1 MRTAMLVNAGTP
13 GSADWYLLR
22 LGQGLANSYTDLQS
36 LQQYASG
43 NHPFPQGNSA
53 MRDAYRAFQRQSRSN
68 YCGLIVSAVVER
80 LSVEGFYSGG
90 LDSTTDSD
98 AWALWQGNSLDAESV
113 TVHNLAASLGRAYV
127 IVGPPDPTDVETPDI
142 PVITV
147 ESPFQVYHEPDPRR
161 PRRTLS
167 AIKTYF
173 DSVRN
178 LQVAIVYMPEGIYY
192 YQATTNGPATSSW
205 DPSGWSADTSEYP
218 EGVAPNPL
226 GICPVVPFINRR
238 SEQSMGVAEFGD
250 VVDIQ
255 DRINTTTLQMM
266 VMQAMQ
272 AFRQRVI
279 IGLDMED
286 ENGAALKPFDPG
298 ADLIW
303 SIPGAPDDVQNIS
316 VTDLQQG
323 DISPLLQSIESAVG
337 IIGNIS
343 KTPPQ
348 YLTGQL
354 VNVSGD
360 ALVVAESGLVGKVKT
375 RQIDFGESWERVVR
389 LAGMYNSVPVAQD
402 ACIQWSNPEL
412 YSLASKASAMVM
424 LQTAGVP
431 FRERMAVYGYSP
443 TQIDRME
450 AERTTDALLAN
461 LNNPM
466 SVDPGI
472 SGSTVALAG
481 GDPGQP
487 AIPPVPVEGP

>member
-1 MRTAMLVNAGTP
+1 MLNNAGTP

-22 LGQGLANSYTDLQS
+22 LGQGLSNSYTALQS

-43 NHPFPQGNSA
+43 DHPLPQGNQA
-53 MRDAYRAFQRQSRSN
+53 MRDTYRAFQRESRSN
-68 YCGLIVSAVVER
+68 YCGLVVSAVVER

-90 LDSTTDSD
+90 ANPVTDSA
-98 AWALWQGNSLDAESV
+98 AWDLWQANSLDAESV

-127 IVGPPDPTDVETPDI
+127 IVGPPDPTDPETPDVPI
-142 PVITV
+142 ITV
-147 ESPFQVYHEPDPRR
+147 ESPFQVFHEPDPCR
-161 PRRTLS
+161 PRRVLS
-167 AIKTYF
+167 ALKCYF

-178 LQVAIVYMPEGIYY
+178 RQLAIVYMPDGIYY
-192 YQATTNGPATSSW
+192 YQAVTLGPASSSW
-205 DPSGWSADTSEYP
+205 EDSSWTADTSEF
-218 EGVAPNPL
+218 EDGAAPNPL
-226 GICPVVPFINRR
+226 GIVPVIPFINRR
-238 SEQSMGVAEFGD
+238 AEQSYGVSEFAD
-250 VVDIQ
+250 VIDIQ
-255 DRINTTTLQMM
+255 KRINTTSLQRL

-279 IGLDMED
+279 IGLDVED
-286 ENGAALKPFDPG
+286 ENGNALKPFDPG

-303 SIPGAPDDVQNIS
+303 SIPGSPEDVQDIK
-316 VTDLQQG
+316 VTDLEQG
-323 DISPLLQSIESAVG
+323 DITPLLEAVNVDVG
-337 IIGNIS
+337 MLGNIS

-389 LAGMYNSVPVAQD
+389 LAGKYSAVPVAQD
-402 ACIQWSNPEL
+402 AEIQWSNPEL

-450 AERTTDALLAN
+450 AERTADALLESFTSPQSVAPGTSAVTVTETGVVPGSE
-461 LNNPM
+461 NP
-466 SVDPGI
+466 DTPG
-472 SGSTVALAG
+472 S
-481 GDPGQP
+481 P
-487 AIPPVPVEGP
+487 ASA